1 MSNNGAN
8 ERPAWLIPAI
18 CFLVGLLIGWWAI
31 GWGLWPVKWTNALPV
46 DLRAEERDQYLTMVA
61 ESYAAT
67 RNADLARERLK
78 SWPAD
83 ELAQHLANL
92 QQRVGPNTPQAAQVQ
107 ALAELMAVAKP
118 PAAGPQTPTKAPTPA
133 GRPTPAPAAGVD
145 FGAVLRGVAMIL
157 LWLFLFVAAIVVAYL
172 LWNRW
177 RKAHQT
183 QPAAAIDTTAR
194 TRRPAPPVQRPLA
207 ETTEEPRPTWTQE
220 EAAGEPEADFLPV
233 APVEPTAQE
242 PSAAPPPVT
251 SIPRPLAAPSRPLV
265 RPLTPAGAF
274 TRIGEYQAIYQM
286 GEPDYDE
293 AFDLTDPAGTT
304 LGQCGLA
311 LHNPIGRN
319 RDQAAALE
327 TWLWDNKD
335 PDTQVKVLMS
345 EGAYRDTALRE
356 QLRGDHEAIAI
367 RPGTEF
373 ELETHRLLLRG
384 RVERVE
390 YADMEPAYTI
400 FSEVVVRFQVDWSGV
415 TD

>member
-31 GWGLWPVKWTNALPV
+31 GWGIWPVKWTNALPV

-118 PAAGPQTPTKAPTPA
+118 PAAGPQTPPRAPTTA
-133 GRPTPAPAAGVD
+133 VRPTPAPAAGVD

-183 QPAAAIDTTAR
+183 QPAAAIDTAAR

-207 ETTEEPRPTWTQE
+207 ETTEEPRPTWTQQ
-220 EAAGEPEADFLPV
+220 EAAGEPEAGFL
-233 APVEPTAQE
+233 PVEPTVQE

-251 SIPRPLAAPSRPLV
+251 SMPRPPAAPSRPLV
-265 RPLTPAGAF
+265 RSSTPVGAF

-293 AFDLTDPAGTT
+293 AFDLTDPAGTY
-304 LGQCGLA
+304 LGQCCLA

-327 TWLWDNKD
+327 AWLWDNKD

-400 FSEVVVRFQVDWSGV
+400 FAEVVVRFQVDWSGV